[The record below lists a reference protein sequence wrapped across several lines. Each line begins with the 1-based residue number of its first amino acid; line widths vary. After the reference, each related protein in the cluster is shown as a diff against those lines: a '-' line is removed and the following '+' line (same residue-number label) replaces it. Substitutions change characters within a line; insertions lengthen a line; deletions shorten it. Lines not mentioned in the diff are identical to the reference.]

1 MRYFKSI
8 CLLLAIIM
16 ISACGAEVTRE
27 ADNLYLAGKYKE
39 AIVAYNEY
47 IDTKPKDIKSIYN
60 RGRAYEQIGD
70 LESARKDFTRVLDID
85 INNLNA
91 SLSMGQYWYGKK
103 DYNKAIA
110 FFDKVLEVDGRESM
124 AYLLKG
130 RSLHQKADFKG
141 ARANYDLAIDFDKRN
156 AEAFLYRGALKI
168 VQNQKRSACN
178 DLNRAL
184 ALGAEDAKAA
194 IARHCK

>member
-1 MRYFKSI
+1 MKYFKTIS
-8 CLLLAIIM
+8 LLMALILV
-16 ISACGAEVTRE
+16 SACGADITRE
-27 ADNLYLAGKYKE
+27 ADNLYKAGKYQE
-39 AIVAYNEY
+39 AIQAYNEY
-47 IDTKPKDIKSIYN
+47 IDTKPKDIKSLYN
-60 RGRAYEQIGD
+60 RGRAFEQIGD
-70 LESARKDFTRVLDID
+70 LESARKDFTRVLDLD

-91 SLSMGQYWYGKK
+91 NLSMGKYWYGQK

-110 FFDKVLEVDGRESM
+110 FFDKVIEVDGRESM

-130 RSLHQKADFKG
+130 RSLHQKADFKN
-141 ARANYDLAIDFDKRN
+141 ARANYDLAIDFDKKN

-168 VQNQKRSACN
+168 VQNKKTSACN

-194 IARHCK
+194 LAKHCK